1 MLIPSNHL
9 KYEPWSHPWTHIVVL
24 NTGLFLSNSIL
35 FRKYLLVKTVKY
47 INFLLRRLTLIRYF
61 FIKVHPNHWHEPV
74 SFLFGNMINKFKH
87 LTLQNKQFF
96 LLKNSLAHQYH
107 NLCNVSKYA
116 GIPKENFSIDL
127 SVFRCINVHSLLCN
141 AELIVGGVQS

>member
-1 MLIPSNHL
+1 MKSSMNPHSGFEYGSVFV
-9 KYEPWSHPWTHIVVL
+9 KL
-24 NTGLFLSNSIL
+24 NIIQEISVSKD
-35 FRKYLLVKTVKY
+35 RKVYQFSFETLNLDKVFFHQGTSKS
-47 INFLLRRLTLIRYF
+47 LTLAF
-61 FIKVHPNHWHEPV
+61 V
-74 SFLFGNMINKFKH
+74 SFLFWNMFNKFKH